1 MSNACLN
8 TESPICLKHV
18 SVGYWLLVTVITAA
32 TLWNMTDVLVIPLSV
47 TILSQE
53 PVPVPKV
60 KYKNK
65 MINNVCC
72 SVCAA

>member
-1 MSNACLN
+1 MSNVSLN
-8 TESPICLKHV
+8 TKSPICFKHV
-18 SVGYWLLVTVITAA
+18 SVGYWSLVTVITAV
-32 TLWNMTDVLVIPLSV
+32 TLWNMTDVLVIPFTV
-47 TILSQE
+47 LSQE

-72 SVCAA
+72 SVFAA